1 MGTADEP
8 SWEQALI
15 TDMRAHDGRPTSG
28 PLEGHPLLLMQG
40 RGARTGE
47 PRHAIL
53 TYSRDGEDY
62 VVAGTAG
69 GSTKPPAW
77 VANMRVHPDLTI
89 EIGQRT
95 FPARATLVEDDA
107 ERQRLWDAHVAQL
120 PWFAGYPEQT
130 KRAIPMIRITPIAP

>member
-1 MGTADEP
+1 MANADEQ

-15 TDMRAHDGRPTSG
+15 AEMREHDGRPTWG
-28 PLEGHPLLLMQG
+28 PLEGHPLVLVQG
-40 RGARTGE
+40 RGAKTGE

-77 VANMRVHPDLTI
+77 VANMRAYPDLTL
-89 EIGQRT
+89 EIGKRSI
-95 FPARATLVEDDA
+95 PAHATIVVDEA
-107 ERQRLWDAHVAQL
+107 ERARLWDAHVAQL
-120 PWFAGYPEQT
+120 PWFGEYPEKAQ
-130 KRAIPMIRITPIAP
+130 RPIPMIRLTPTDG